1 MKRIAAI
8 AIVVVLAIGVT
19 ALIALAREA
28 ADRPGPEGMVGPPE
42 GEEMMGPPDPELAPL
57 LADILIL
64 RVIVN
69 AQLTRDQIR
78 QILPILERVRDE
90 EKAFR
95 GDLKSAFLAE
105 RERLLAGSPT
115 VAQMQQSREAIR
127 ARGQQFRAQTEQARA
142 ELAKVLSPEQAGA
155 LSRLMHPSL
164 GLMQQKP
171 AGAPGA
177 PGPGTPGPRARSP
190 RWSVGGPG
198 VLWCAGRSAAA
209 RHHPGAHHH
218 TAARETGRNVE
229 AGLTDTLDVCGHGLP
244 GRPWPCFG
252 RGERLSLR
260 PPGRR

>member
-177 PGPGTPGPRARSP
+177 PGPGTPGPRASAP
-190 RWSVGGPG
+190 SGPG
-198 VLWCAGRSAAA
+198 AERGRLGGRSE
-209 RHHPGAHHH
+209 G
-218 TAARETGRNVE
+218 RESFGVP
-229 AGLTDTLDVCGHGLP
+229 AGLPRHGITL
-244 GRPWPCFG
+244 
-252 RGERLSLR
+252 ERIITLLHEKLDAMSKQ
-260 PPGRR
+260 G